1 MNYLATN
8 GIDKTRME
16 AIGYGNTKPIY
27 PNPKFAYE
35 EQANRRVEI
44 VIK

>member
-1 MNYLATN
+1 MTA
-8 GIDKTRME
+8 E
-16 AIGYGNTKPIY
+16 GYGNTKPIF
-27 PNPKFAYE
+27 PNPQQAYE